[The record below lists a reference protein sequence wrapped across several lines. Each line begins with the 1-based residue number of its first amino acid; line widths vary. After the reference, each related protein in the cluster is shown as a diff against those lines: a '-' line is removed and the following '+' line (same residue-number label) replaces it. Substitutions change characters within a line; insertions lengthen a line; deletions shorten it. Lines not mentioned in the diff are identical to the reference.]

1 MNEDMLYKARVVHQ
15 VGFLRK
21 RTAEWVQRTQAFLPE
36 TVEASDQIPLDSA
49 VASRRIPRK

>member
-1 MNEDMLYKARVVHQ
+1 MLNKARVVHQ